1 MNGRRQCMRYLVGYL
16 AAYLL
21 AAGVLLPVA
30 RRANCDESLPPEL
43 KRSLV
48 VARQGYFPV
57 ALRLKDGR
65 IAVVLRGG
73 AEHLGIKGRLDIVFS
88 KDEGATWTKP
98 AVVVDSPLD
107 DRNPAFGQAADGT
120 LVVGFYR
127 TAQYDDRGRYDP
139 TLPKPITTWV
149 TRSRDGGQTWEDPRP
164 IDVSDISWG
173 SPYGKILTMPDG
185 SLWMAIYGGPIRRPG
200 DPLSLTTGPNRSYLY
215 QSTDHGKTWRRF
227 AGPIGGQRRQF
238 NETALVRLPS
248 GKLLAAMRARS
259 TEIWL
264 SESSDG
270 GQTWSEP
277 QQLTPARVHPA
288 DLLLL
293 PDGRVLLVAGYRA
306 GPFGV
311 RGLVSDAQGRFDW
324 SRRFVLVNDAVSAD
338 CGYPSTV
345 LLADN
350 RVLTVYYA
358 TGSRENPS
366 WKVHCGAVVYRVP
379 DTN

>member
-1 MNGRRQCMRYLVGYL
+1 MNGQIRWVSCL
-16 AAYLL
+16 AMV
-21 AAGVLLPVA
+21 AAVLLPTA
-30 RRANCDESLPPEL
+30 RAADPEEPLAPDL

-48 VARQGYFPV
+48 VSGQGYFPV

-88 KDEGATWTKP
+88 ADEGATWTKP

-139 TLPKPITTWV
+139 RLPKPITTWV
-149 TRSRDGGQTWEDPRP
+149 TRSQDGGRTWEDPRP

-200 DPLSLTTGPNRSYLY
+200 DPLNLTTGPNRSYLY
-215 QSTDHGKTWRRF
+215 RSMDHGRTWSRH
-227 AGPIGGQRRQF
+227 AGPIGGEGRQF
-238 NETALVRLPS
+238 NETTLLRLPS
-248 GKLLAAMRARS
+248 AKLLAAMRARS

-264 SESSDG
+264 SESADEG
-270 GQTWSEP
+270 RTWSPP
-277 QQLTPARVHPA
+277 QQLTPRQVHPA

-293 PDGRVLLVAGYRA
+293 PDGRVLLVTGYRV

-311 RGLVSDAQGRFDW
+311 RGLVSDRQSRFDW
-324 SRRFVLVNDAVSAD
+324 SRRFVLVNDASSPD
-338 CGYPSTV
+338 CGYPSSV

-358 TGSRENPS
+358 VGSRDNPQ

-379 DTN
+379 DDK